1 MSFETDLALLAAN
14 CKNEHLVERIR
25 RKHDTAL
32 LNYQLKKRHLQ
43 QTEQSPSIVPSPPPS
58 LTASN
63 AEHFL
68 RKQEPPEPSAHPQPK
83 TAKTAVSY
91 ATLEHYQHTRYEDMP
106 TPQTQELWL
115 KNRDEYKTAQNLH
128 LKLKNATTNEDRAEI
143 RANMLQ
149 LLHQVKGR
157 WALIDSEILRL
168 SQEKKEE
175 ADETLKIATIRTYIT
190 KSLKREN
197 LTDKQRLELQRRV
210 DALIA
215 ANETIKPETIARL
228 QEKGITI

>member
-32 LNYQLKKRHLQ
+32 LNYQIKKRHLQ
-43 QTEQSPSIVPSPPPS
+43 QTEQSPFLRRQEPPAPPPS
-58 LTASN
+58 LT
-63 AEHFL
+63 
-68 RKQEPPEPSAHPQPK
+68 QQTPPAPK
-83 TAKTAVSY
+83 VQNNTNKPKTAVSY

-149 LLHQVKGR
+149 LLHQIKGR

-215 ANETIKPETIARL
+215 ANENIKPETIARL

>member
-32 LNYQLKKRHLQ
+32 LNYQIKKRHLQ
-43 QTEQSPSIVPSPPPS
+43 QTEQSPFLRRQEAPAPPPS
-58 LTASN
+58 LT
-63 AEHFL
+63 
-68 RKQEPPEPSAHPQPK
+68 QQTPPAPK
-83 TAKTAVSY
+83 AQNNTDKPKTAVSY

-149 LLHQVKGR
+149 LLHQVKDR

-197 LTDKQRLELQRRV
+197 LTDKQRLELQHRV